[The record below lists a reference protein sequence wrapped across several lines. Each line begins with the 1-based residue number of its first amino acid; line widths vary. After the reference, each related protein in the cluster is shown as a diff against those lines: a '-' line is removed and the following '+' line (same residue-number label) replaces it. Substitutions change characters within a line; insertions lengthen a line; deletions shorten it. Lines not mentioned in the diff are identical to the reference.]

1 MDTHSHVEEL
11 DPGQCWTLLS
21 QAPIG
26 RLAVV
31 VDAGPEIFPVNHVVD
46 PGRILFRTAAGTK
59 LFAAVGRGVAF
70 EVDGV
75 DTGSGRAWSVVAK
88 GVAEELDDAVALDD
102 LDDRLVPWLDSEKPH
117 VLVLD
122 RPTLSGRRFALP
134 RAR

>member
-1 MDTHSHVEEL
+1 MDTRSQVEEL
-11 DPGQCWTLLS
+11 DPEQCWTLLS

-46 PGRILFRTAAGTK
+46 PGRVLFRTAAGTK
-59 LFAAVGRGVAF
+59 LFAAVGRDVAF

-75 DTGSGRAWSVVAK
+75 DTGSGQAWSVVAK
-88 GVAEELDDAVALDD
+88 GVAEEVDDAASLAG

-117 VLVLD
+117 VLVLE
-122 RPTLSGRRFALP
+122 RPTVTGRRFALP